1 MCPQPVVTGCDTETG
16 HEIVRDRPY
25 CGLPGEWCPVRLNE
39 TSERHADDED
49 DVQPVDVLVPVRRGD
64 GLLGD
69 VTLRGIVLLV
79 TVGLGWLGHARDVLV
94 CCHCDYMAK

>member
-1 MCPQPVVTGCDTETG
+1 
-16 HEIVRDRPY
+16 
-25 CGLPGEWCPVRLNE
+25 
-39 TSERHADDED
+39 
-49 DVQPVDVLVPVRRGD
+49 
-64 GLLGD
+64 